1 MSNLYIYLSSYL
13 YSHAFK
19 EYLSCTVHEDGYGVW
34 VGVGAGGLAFLVVV
48 LLVLVT
54 ARRICFIQPS
64 QPTSGYVER

>member
-1 MSNLYIYLSSYL
+1 MSNLYR
-13 YSHAFK
+13 
-19 EYLSCTVHEDGYGVW
+19 EYLSCTVHEDAYGVW

-54 ARRICFIQPS
+54 ARRVCNKQP